1 MEENAPAVEP
11 SSSNQPKIGRTWAD
25 LVVGSTYIMGGL
37 LFIALVIFVSWY
49 FVGEVP
55 QWIIIAIIGSLAFL
69 PFLIERAKDDAKL
82 FIVLDGPMRMT
93 EWRIGRRVNLEVEGN
108 PISFK
113 SSSGVERS
121 ILVEFDEDEK
131 TGKGSDLAN
140 FSQFD
145 QIRDLNTVHRMSQT
159 LQETLK
165 EDRVTMMHVGIEV
178 ERRSREIVDWALRV
192 IYEGSVPTEISAA
205 LGLEEVPEPE
215 VSYQDDV
222 EAMLDA

>member
-1 MEENAPAVEP
+1 MEENAPAIEQ
-11 SSSNQPKIGRTWAD
+11 SSPNQPKIGRTWAD
-25 LVVGSTYIMGGL
+25 VVVGSSYIMGGL
-37 LFIALVIFVSWY
+37 LFIALVLFVSWY

-55 QWIIIAIIGSLAFL
+55 QWIVIAIIGSLAFI
-69 PFLIERAKDDAKL
+69 PFLIERAKDDARL
-82 FIVLDGPMRMT
+82 FVVLDGPMRLT
-93 EWRIGRRVNLEVEGN
+93 EWRIGKRVNLEIDGN

-121 ILVEFDEDEK
+121 ILIEFDEDQQ

-140 FSQFD
+140 FTQFD
-145 QIRDLNTVHRMSQT
+145 QIRDLNTVHRMSET

-215 VSYQDDV
+215 VSYQDDA

>member
-1 MEENAPAVEP
+1 MEENAPAIEQ
-11 SSSNQPKIGRTWAD
+11 SSQNQPKIGRTWAD
-25 LVVGSTYIMGGL
+25 VVVGSSYIMGGL
-37 LFIALVIFVSWY
+37 LFIGLVVFVSWY

-55 QWIIIAIIGSLAFL
+55 QWIVIAIIGSLAFI
-69 PFLIERAKDDAKL
+69 PFLIERAKDDARL
-82 FIVLDGPMRMT
+82 FVVLDGPMRLT
-93 EWRIGRRVNLEVEGN
+93 EWRIGKRVNLEIDGN

-121 ILVEFDEDEK
+121 ILIDFDEDQQ

-140 FSQFD
+140 FTQFD
-145 QIRDLNTVHRMSQT
+145 QIRDLNTVHRMSET

-215 VSYQDDV
+215 VSYQDDP
-222 EAMLDA
+222 ESMLDA